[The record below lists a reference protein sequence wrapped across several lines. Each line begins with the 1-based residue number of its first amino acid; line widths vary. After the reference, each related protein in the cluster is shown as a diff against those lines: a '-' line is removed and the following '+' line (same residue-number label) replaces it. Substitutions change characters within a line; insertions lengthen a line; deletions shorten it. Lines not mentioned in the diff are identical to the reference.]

1 MVIHIIF
8 RGPYI
13 LRPRDR
19 IFYALKTVKFQLKT
33 VYIPSRPYIFR
44 RDRKFYFSGP
54 YIFYFIIKLLAVP
67 MLVKNV
73 GEKCMLAKNLY
84 IGENL
89 NFSRTYFS
97 STNRKMFTNIHLNF
111 CLHQHTASTTYFFSP
126 TYFTNITTAMRRAML
141 HRLCSIIFL
150 KPQLV
155 KIPPFFTSSGRD
167 YLRGLN
173 ERFITLKNENLRFQR
188 NLLGHCN
195 HFRARFF
202 SSGSPS
208 LGHDI

>member
-1 MVIHIIF
+1 MTHTISQ
-8 RGPYI
+8 GPYI

-33 VYIPSRPYIFR
+33 VYIPSRPYMFR

-89 NFSRTYFS
+89 NFF
-97 STNRKMFTNIHLNF
+97 KNILFINKQKNV
-111 CLHQHTASTTYFFSP
+111 HQHTASTTYFFSP
-126 TYFTNITTAMRRAML
+126 TYFTNIFHQHHYSHEKSYAA
-141 HRLCSIIFL
+141 
-150 KPQLV
+150 
-155 KIPPFFTSSGRD
+155 
-167 YLRGLN
+167 
-173 ERFITLKNENLRFQR
+173 
-188 NLLGHCN
+188 
-195 HFRARFF
+195 
-202 SSGSPS
+202 
-208 LGHDI
+208 